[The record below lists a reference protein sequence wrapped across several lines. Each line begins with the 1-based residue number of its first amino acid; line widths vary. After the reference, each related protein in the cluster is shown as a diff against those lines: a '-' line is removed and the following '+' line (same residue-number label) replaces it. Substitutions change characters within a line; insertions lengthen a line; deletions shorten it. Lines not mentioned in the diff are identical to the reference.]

1 MMPFLLKKSDMKK
14 ILAAF
19 GMASPAG
26 RKQLAG
32 LYRYIAG
39 GRDWD
44 VTMLRHGNLWEP
56 DTIRRQIAEG
66 CNGIIS
72 AQSFTKDKEL
82 LRLLEKDQI
91 PVVVIDF
98 GNTESGTARTNNVR
112 VGHIYSD
119 DFRAGVSGTQHLLSL
134 GRMRAYGFI
143 PSENLKSRWSRLRA
157 EGAESVLA
165 AKGLPLKIFDS
176 AAEPLEQW
184 LLNLPKP
191 AAVIAASDDLAA
203 AAAILCHKLR
213 ISIPDQ
219 LVLLGNDDDEL
230 TCENVRPRLSSVRIP
245 HEEEGYR
252 AAHMLDLMM
261 RRPDRAPKDVLIPPN
276 GITVRE
282 STKPISPATG
292 LIDRALTYIRENAAS
307 GISVNDVA
315 ANQNVSRRLLYLRF
329 EEMVGKTVLGTIT
342 ERRIELLKQRLKST
356 KEPISA
362 LSLKCGFSS
371 ANHAKRVFKSA
382 TGMSMRDWRAAAG
395 ARPSQSPSAG
405 DRQGDR
411 RGSGSSPAQPR
422 RRTSKAGNRR

>member
-56 DTIRRQIAEG
+56 DTIRRQITEG

-72 AQSFTKDKEL
+72 AQSFTKDNEI

-91 PVVVIDF
+91 PVVAIDI
-98 GNTESGTARTNNVR
+98 GNIESGTARANKVR

-119 DFRAGVSGTQHLLSL
+119 DFRAGVSGAQHLLSL

-143 PSENLKSRWSRLRA
+143 PSENPKSRWSRLRA

-165 AKGLPLKIFDS
+165 AKGLTLKIFDS
-176 AAEPLEQW
+176 AAESLEQW

-261 RRPDRAPKDVLIPPN
+261 RRQGFIPKDVLIPPG

-292 LIDRALTYIRENAAS
+292 LIDRALAYIHDHAAE
-307 GISVNDVA
+307 GISVDDVVA
-315 ANQNVSRRLLYLRF
+315 HVNVSRRLLYLRF
-329 EEMVGKTVLGTIT
+329 GEMLGKTVLDVLS
-342 ERRIELLKQRLKST
+342 ERRLELLKSRLLSST
-356 KEPISA
+356 DSIAA
-362 LSLKCGFSS
+362 LSLACGFSS

-382 TGMSMRDWRAAAG
+382 TQMSMRDWRAAAG

-405 DRQGDR
+405 DRQSGR
-411 RGSGSSPAQPR
+411 QGSGPSPAQPR

>member
-1 MMPFLLKKSDMKK
+1 MKK
-14 ILAAF
+14 ILASF
-19 GMASPAG
+19 GMSSPAG

-32 LYRYIAG
+32 IYRYIAD

-44 VTMLRHGNLWEP
+44 VTMFRQNELWRTDILRQHL
-56 DTIRRQIAEG
+56 IEG
-66 CNGIIS
+66 CNGIVIS
-72 AQSFTKDKEL
+72 TSFTCD
-82 LRLLEKDQI
+82 RNIISLLEEAHI
-91 PVVVIDF
+91 PVVIIDMSRANEIDIPTSIPI
-98 GNTESGTARTNNVR
+98 GY
-112 VGHIYSD
+112 IYSD
-119 DFRAGVSGTQHLLSL
+119 DFRAGTMGVQHLLSL
-134 GRMRAYGFI
+134 GKMRSYGFI
-143 PSENLKSRWSRLRA
+143 PGDAPKNRWSRLRA
-157 EGAESVLA
+157 EGAESALA
-165 AKGLPLKIFDS
+165 AKGLDMKIFDS
-176 AAEPLEQW
+176 AAESLENW

-203 AAAILCHKLR
+203 SAAILCHRQK
-213 ISIPDQ
+213 ISIPDR

-230 TCENVRPRLSSVRIP
+230 VCENMRPRLSSVRIP

-252 AAHMLDLMM
+252 AARMLDQMM

-342 ERRIELLKQRLKST
+342 ERRIELLKQRLKYT

-382 TGMSMRDWRAAAG
+382 TQMSMRDWRAAAG

-405 DRQGDR
+405 DRQSDR
-411 RGSGSSPAQPR
+411 QGSGPSPAQPR